1 MLRRCAARLVQQ
13 LDILRVNCDNAG
25 SAHDDFAESLVGAS
39 FAAVDTEFTG
49 IPSRGWTRY
58 AGPREVFDDYRRF
71 AAEFL
76 VTQVGVAV
84 FRWDP
89 VAREFTHRVFSVDV
103 SPDIAANPLFP
114 QPGRDASFRC
124 TPASLKML
132 AAHSYDFSA
141 WLTHGVSASDAR
153 RFWETLVGS
162 KVKIVGFQCVL
173 DILLCLQWLDRD
185 GLPAS
190 VEQFLAR
197 VHDRF
202 PGITDIRE
210 ALRSTGSAKS
220 LAQTFADACA
230 SAGASFLPAGTRHHN
245 AGVDAFMTGVCY
257 QYVCGDPGGKGFP
270 EFPLDRWT
278 DRLFIHGVPFA
289 FEPCASPVVL
299 PTREYYSR
307 SVLVEAA
314 SEAVDL
320 PSYFPDINPTEVC
333 WLDYRKRALLTFSDS
348 ANALSAQRTCT
359 ARGWSVPP
367 IIDDTPHRPVETI
380 ASPATVQQ
388 PSDQPSQPE
397 EEAAKKEGGRAAG
410 EGGGG
415 DDIVLHIPAGPA
427 GRAKRPNALSS
438 LDSLK
443 LALRRAGAG
452 GLPAAEEARL
462 RPAAGGRT
470 QPPATPAPSSA
481 GAAAAPRS
489 QLRCGNRTS
498 NPERDSA
505 TSGPG
510 GGRGCGL
517 FDNQTSCLAA
527 SAPEPPERRRSPNSF
542 STSPVPFAPDQ
553 YATPPTPEPV
563 PAHTLTHAVSSK
575 PGFASLYSKLYVH
588 SAASGENLWKQRR
601 KTRRCTL
608 RVKAAKRAMRKRQDA
623 ARRRQEEREA
633 ALRRQSEMLEK
644 GMRGYQAEADRLRKL
659 LASERAQYTE
669 SVRMD
674 AVGPATKQPPA
685 APPNDE
691 PSGSSPPTTPHGALR
706 TSAKMSGK
714 WKPSGS
720 PSNEV
725 ESKLAQLLSK
735 RKATTSKERKGGLQ
749 LTAEP
754 DASPAAAK
762 QKWHSVGPVHGR
774 PTPRLQL
781 RREDETW
788 EISQYNGPLN
798 IVLHCKNLSDPFS
811 VKYLEIRE
819 CKNLTVYFSGSLH
832 ALLAQDCKNLVV
844 VVPAAVPYQMMYGT
858 RADFPQNLNCTH
870 LGGSLDDVRFTSL
883 GDFGEVVA
891 SLPPTTT
898 LSGCPNI
905 TPDGHG
911 AYSIIPPS
919 RR

>member
-481 GAAAAPRS
+481 GAAA
-489 QLRCGNRTS
+489 
-498 NPERDSA
+498 
-505 TSGPG
+505 
-510 GGRGCGL
+510 
-517 FDNQTSCLAA
+517 
-527 SAPEPPERRRSPNSF
+527 
-542 STSPVPFAPDQ
+542 
-553 YATPPTPEPV
+553 PV

-911 AYSIIPPS
+911 ANGHVTTASS
-919 RR
+919 L